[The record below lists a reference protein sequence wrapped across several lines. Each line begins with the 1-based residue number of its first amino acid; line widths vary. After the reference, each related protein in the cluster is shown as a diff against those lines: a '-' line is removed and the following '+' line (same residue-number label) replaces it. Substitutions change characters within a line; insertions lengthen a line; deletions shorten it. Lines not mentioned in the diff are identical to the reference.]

1 MRVVV
6 LALTLAL
13 AACQQNFAPD
23 FAAGKTYVY
32 KYETWLL
39 GGLPEEGLGRAGL
52 KVRSK
57 VLISAIEHNMLML
70 KLAEPEFFEYS
81 GVWPKDAFT
90 PATKLTSVLAPQLM
104 IPIKFEYSN
113 GVVGKMFA
121 PEGVSVMVLN
131 IYRGILSVLQLNVK
145 KTQNVYEMQEAGA
158 QGVCKTFYAITE
170 DDKAERI
177 LLTKTRDLNHCQERI
192 VKDIGLAYT
201 ETCAKCQRDSKTVK
215 GATAYNYVLKSVP
228 NGIMILDASVNEV
241 IQFTPFKEMNGATQ
255 METKQHLV
263 FVEVQNSPLMPV
275 KAEYR
280 QRGSVQYEF
289 STELLQTP
297 IQLVKV
303 TNLQTQIEAV
313 LSHIVANN
321 VERVHDDAPLRFWEF
336 IQLLRMAK
344 LEDLQ
349 MVWRQHKTNP
359 AYRQW
364 ILDTLP
370 SVGTPVALRFI
381 IQRFE
386 AAELSTVEVAQALIA
401 SVHMVTAN
409 HEAIQLF
416 DSLRVN
422 PKIKTNPVLNEIVL
436 LGYGTMVSKYCADKP
451 VCPVE
456 LVKPI
461 HTLLAESVSKGE
473 TWQMISI
480 LKVLSNAGHPMSLK
494 PITKVLPIHGTAATS
509 LPTRVHA
516 EAIMALRNI
525 AKKEPRLVQEMALQL
540 YMDKALHP
548 ELRMLACIVIFETRP
563 AVGLVTSLAN
573 LLKMEENLQVA
584 SFTYSHMK
592 SLTRSTAPNHASIA
606 AACSV
611 GVKILSKKFERLSLR
626 FSRAIQM
633 DLYSNPF
640 MLGAAV
646 STFYINDAATLL
658 PRAIV
663 AKTSAYIAGAAADI
677 FEVGVRTEG
686 LQEALLKSHALADDV
701 NRITKMKRVIKA
713 LSDWRAMP
721 NSKPL
726 ASIYV
731 KFFGQEI
738 AFADINQD
746 LIKQAITLASGPSVQ
761 DLGRDVIKSLL
772 SGASFHVAKP
782 VLATEVRRIMP
793 TAAGFPMELGLYTAA
808 VAVAVGKIKAT
819 ATPALPEPIQ
829 FRHLLKTN
837 IELMVDIKPSVVA
850 NMFAVMGVNT
860 AILQA
865 AVLSRAKINSIVP
878 ASISAR
884 VDINEGQYKI
894 AALPVSA
901 PEHVVAI
908 EVESIAV
915 VRNVEDIPNPR
926 ITPLIPAE
934 YTRPTS
940 KEILTSK
947 SSSGSVSAASSEIL
961 RDMARDV
968 HPIRR
973 RAFSKK
979 YSFQVY
985 GTGLRG
991 CFRVA
996 TDNAAFVKDIPLYRM
1011 AGNHSASLSV
1021 KKNEDES
1028 IERLEMLVQVGPKA
1042 AEKII
1047 KKINLAED
1055 EVIEGRPVLMKLK
1068 KLLNGTSSSSSSSS
1082 SKSSSSSV
1090 SSRSRRTSSK
1100 SSVSKSS
1107 SSSSSRSVSK
1117 RSSSSSSS
1125 SRRSRVAKSSSASS
1139 LESLFSASSRSSRS
1153 SRRTSKRVNKRTFQ
1167 QNHKMFHAG
1176 SSSQKSRSSASS
1188 FEAIYNKNKFLG
1200 TENAPAFA
1208 VILQA
1213 VRTDGKLQGYQI
1225 TGYADKT
1232 NARLQLILAALAA
1245 DNNWRLCADGVLL
1258 SKHKATAKIAWGQAC
1273 KQYDLTV
1280 TAETGLLGPSPAARL
1295 RMTWNQLPVVFKRYA
1310 KKAYDYIP
1318 AYVLESFI
1326 RSRDNNSVDQL
1337 SFTVAATSERT
1348 LDLIFKTPTR
1358 SIYKLA
1364 LRLPLALPL
1373 DEITGLTPFD
1383 DLADKVRYLISKAAA
1398 AECSSIRDTVTTFN
1412 NRKYKNEMPQYCYQI
1427 LAQDCSEEMKFMVLL
1442 RKDDNVHNHINVKI
1456 ADIDIDLYLRDT
1468 NVVVKVNGREVPT
1481 SHLPYQHPTAKIE
1494 IRPNKDGISVYAPSL
1509 GLHEVYFD
1517 KNSWKIKVADWIK
1530 GQTCGLCG
1538 KADGE
1543 IRQEYRTS
1551 NGRVTKNAVSF
1562 AHSWVLPAE
1571 NCRDTTEC
1579 RMKVES
1585 VQLEKKTNVQG
1596 QESKC
1601 FSVEPVLRCLPGC
1614 LPIKTT
1620 AVTVGFHCLAKDA
1633 AVIPQDFYNYSVDMR
1648 ETTQAHLACSC
1659 TPQCA

>member
-1 MRVVV
+1 
-6 LALTLAL
+6 
-13 AACQQNFAPD
+13 
-23 FAAGKTYVY
+23 
-32 KYETWLL
+32 
-39 GGLPEEGLGRAGL
+39 
-52 KVRSK
+52 
-57 VLISAIEHNMLML
+57 
-70 KLAEPEFFEYS
+70 
-81 GVWPKDAFT
+81 
-90 PATKLTSVLAPQLM
+90 
-104 IPIKFEYSN
+104 
-113 GVVGKMFA
+113 
-121 PEGVSVMVLN
+121 
-131 IYRGILSVLQLNVK
+131 
-145 KTQNVYEMQEAGA
+145 
-158 QGVCKTFYAITE
+158 
-170 DDKAERI
+170 
-177 LLTKTRDLNHCQERI
+177 
-192 VKDIGLAYT
+192 
-201 ETCAKCQRDSKTVK
+201 
-215 GATAYNYVLKSVP
+215 
-228 NGIMILDASVNEV
+228 
-241 IQFTPFKEMNGATQ
+241 
-255 METKQHLV
+255 
-263 FVEVQNSPLMPV
+263 MPV

-573 LLKMEENLQVA
+573 LLKMEENLQ
-584 SFTYSHMK
+584 
-592 SLTRSTAPNHASIA
+592 
-606 AACSV
+606 
-611 GVKILSKKFERLSLR
+611 
-626 FSRAIQM
+626 
-633 DLYSNPF
+633 
-640 MLGAAV
+640 
-646 STFYINDAATLL
+646 
-658 PRAIV
+658 
-663 AKTSAYIAGAAADI
+663 
-677 FEVGVRTEG
+677 
-686 LQEALLKSHALADDV
+686 
-701 NRITKMKRVIKA
+701 
-713 LSDWRAMP
+713 
-721 NSKPL
+721 
-726 ASIYV
+726 
-731 KFFGQEI
+731 
-738 AFADINQD
+738 
-746 LIKQAITLASGPSVQ
+746 
-761 DLGRDVIKSLL
+761 
-772 SGASFHVAKP
+772 
-782 VLATEVRRIMP
+782 
-793 TAAGFPMELGLYTAA
+793 
-808 VAVAVGKIKAT
+808 
-819 ATPALPEPIQ
+819 
-829 FRHLLKTN
+829 
-837 IELMVDIKPSVVA
+837 
-850 NMFAVMGVNT
+850 
-860 AILQA
+860 
-865 AVLSRAKINSIVP
+865 
-878 ASISAR
+878 
-884 VDINEGQYKI
+884 
-894 AALPVSA
+894 
-901 PEHVVAI
+901 
-908 EVESIAV
+908 
-915 VRNVEDIPNPR
+915 
-926 ITPLIPAE
+926 
-934 YTRPTS
+934 
-940 KEILTSK
+940 
-947 SSSGSVSAASSEIL
+947 
-961 RDMARDV
+961 
-968 HPIRR
+968 
-973 RAFSKK
+973 
-979 YSFQVY
+979 
-985 GTGLRG
+985 
-991 CFRVA
+991 
-996 TDNAAFVKDIPLYRM
+996 
-1011 AGNHSASLSV
+1011 
-1021 KKNEDES
+1021 
-1028 IERLEMLVQVGPKA
+1028 
-1042 AEKII
+1042 
-1047 KKINLAED
+1047 
-1055 EVIEGRPVLMKLK
+1055 
-1068 KLLNGTSSSSSSSS
+1068 
-1082 SKSSSSSV
+1082 
-1090 SSRSRRTSSK
+1090 
-1100 SSVSKSS
+1100 
-1107 SSSSSRSVSK
+1107 
-1117 RSSSSSSS
+1117 
-1125 SRRSRVAKSSSASS
+1125 
-1139 LESLFSASSRSSRS
+1139 
-1153 SRRTSKRVNKRTFQ
+1153 
-1167 QNHKMFHAG
+1167 FHAG

-1348 LDLIFKTPTR
+1348 LDLIFKTPTY
-1358 SIYKLA
+1358 ITVLKKN
-1364 LRLPLALPL
+1364 LRRAILVQVPNCLL
-1373 DEITGLTPFD
+1373 FFFH
-1383 DLADKVRYLISKAAA
+1383 S

-1571 NCRDTTEC
+1571 NCRDTTGN
-1579 RMKVES
+1579 MKDLTRTEFEFNS
-1585 VQLEKKTNVQG
+1585 FLY
-1596 QESKC
+1596 
-1601 FSVEPVLRCLPGC
+1601 CLDLLVC
-1614 LPIKTT
+1614 
-1620 AVTVGFHCLAKDA
+1620 ADA